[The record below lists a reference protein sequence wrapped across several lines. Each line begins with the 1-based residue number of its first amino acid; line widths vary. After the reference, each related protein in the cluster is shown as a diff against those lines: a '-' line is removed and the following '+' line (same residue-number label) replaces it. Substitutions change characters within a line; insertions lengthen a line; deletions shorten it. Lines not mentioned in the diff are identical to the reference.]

1 MKKYSVDA
9 MVVILV
15 LGLLSGCAAWKLPPI
30 TPEEQARLDEFAR
43 EEQTY
48 LAKAMPFPLE
58 FTIPKGEADE
68 AWGRAQSFIG
78 RYSSMKLQIATDFI
92 IQTYNP
98 GSLSGF
104 GYYVTKT
111 PMGDNVQI
119 TVQGLTDIY
128 LASANQNAHIL
139 AYYIKTGEL
148 INPGLIKQ

>member
-92 IQTYNP
+92 LQTYNP
-98 GSLSGF
+98 SGIDF

-119 TVQGLTDIY
+119 TVRGLTDSWF
-128 LASANQNAHIL
+128 AVAAANKNAHIL

-148 INPGLIKQ
+148 IPRLIAQ